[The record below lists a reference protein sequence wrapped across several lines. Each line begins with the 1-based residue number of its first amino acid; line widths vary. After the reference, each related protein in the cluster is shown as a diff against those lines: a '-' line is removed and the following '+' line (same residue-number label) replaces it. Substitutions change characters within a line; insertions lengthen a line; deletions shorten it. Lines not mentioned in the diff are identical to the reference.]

1 MNCLICNS
9 ENIKSCATGNDFEYN
24 SVSETFQLLQCK
36 MCGLVFLNPMPDRD
50 IIQKFYTKDY
60 YTINPHSPLFLKG
73 FIYEIKQRSDLKRII
88 PIIRHACVSSI
99 LDLGCGDAQRLIN
112 LRSAL
117 PNLKIRLVGIDLHFS
132 EPVKKRAEESKIDL
146 FEGNIEDFDF
156 SRSLGVFDLIL
167 MNQFLEHLR
176 FPEQFIQQLQ
186 HNLKPLSRI
195 LIETPNPGGVDFLLF
210 RRKFW
215 GGYHIPRHLYIFSRK
230 SLVLLLKKYN
240 YLVEKKGY
248 LPSPGFW
255 IISLRNKFGLNSKG
269 QSNSLGEF
277 FSFHNVFVVSFFTIL
292 DIFISLFYKT
302 SNQYIIVR
310 KLE

>member
-1 MNCLICNS
+1 MNCLACHSDHI
-9 ENIKSCATGNDFEYN
+9 ENCGTGNDFEYH
-24 SVSETFQLLQCK
+24 SVPDVFKMLRCK
-36 MCGLVFLNPMPDRD
+36 NCGLVFLNPMPDRD

-73 FIYEIKQRSDLKRII
+73 FIYEIKQRGDLKRII
-88 PIIRHACVSSI
+88 PIVRQACVSSV

-112 LRSAL
+112 LRLVL
-117 PNLKIRLVGIDLHFS
+117 PNLKIKLVGIDLHFS
-132 EPVKKRAEESKIDL
+132 ESVKKKSKVFGIDL

-167 MNQFLEHLR
+167 MNQLLEHLR
-176 FPEQFIQQLQ
+176 FPEQFIQQL
-186 HNLKPLSRI
+186 HYNLKPLSRI

-210 RRKFW
+210 RSKFW

-230 SLVLLLKKYN
+230 SLELLLKKYN
-240 YLVEKKGY
+240 YLIEKKGY

-255 IISLRNKFGLNSKG
+255 IISLRNKLGLNSKRR
-269 QSNSLGEF
+269 SNSFGEF
-277 FSFHNVFVVSFFTIL
+277 FSFHNIFIVSFFTIF
-292 DIFISLFYKT
+292 DIFFSFFYKT

-310 KLE
+310 KI